1 MKRATVILQWVVR
14 LCGAVQL
21 VLGALIWFAPGRNY
35 LPLHLL
41 TGTLL
46 VLALLTLAMF
56 SFRSGARW
64 PLATFTMLWSLALPA
79 FGFPH
84 ATILIGPHHWII
96 RMTHLMMGIA
106 AIALGQALAKQILR
120 NSESDR

>member
-1 MKRATVILQWVVR
+1 MKRATVTLQWVVR

-46 VLALLTLAMF
+46 VLALLTLAMLGL
-56 SFRSGARW
+56 RSTVRW
-64 PLATFTMLWSLALPA
+64 PLAVFTMLWSLALPA

-84 ATILIGPHHWII
+84 ANVLIGPLHWII
-96 RMTHLMMGIA
+96 RMTHLMMGIV
-106 AIALGQALAKQILR
+106 AIALSETIAKQILQR
-120 NSESDR
+120 SEADR

>member
-1 MKRATVILQWVVR
+1 MKRATVTLAWVVR

-46 VLALLTLAMF
+46 VLALLTLAVLGL
-56 SFRSGARW
+56 RSRVRW
-64 PLATFTMLWSLALPA
+64 PLAAFTTLWSLALPA
-79 FGFPH
+79 FGFRH
-84 ATILIGPHHWII
+84 ATVLIGPPHWSI
-96 RMTHLMMGIA
+96 RMTHLMMGVV
-106 AIALGQALAKQILR
+106 AIALGQTLAKQILR
-120 NSESDR
+120 RSEADR